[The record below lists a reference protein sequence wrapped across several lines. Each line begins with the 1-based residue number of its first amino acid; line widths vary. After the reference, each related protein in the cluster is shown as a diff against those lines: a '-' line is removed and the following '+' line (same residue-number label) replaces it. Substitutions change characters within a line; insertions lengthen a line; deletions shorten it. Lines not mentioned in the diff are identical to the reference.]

1 MDAAAIEQLS
11 MPITY
16 GRHLLRLFE
25 PEQLL
30 AGTGLTPLELEDPD
44 RHISVRQALQ
54 YIRNTI
60 SLAKEPHWYLAWA
73 STLTDHFHGP
83 ISIALLSAPT
93 LGDGVDAFLRYF
105 PGRIPYMHMQ
115 GRQDGEQFLAEL
127 CPLIELGPAKALLI
141 ETPLVILQQH
151 LDTVYGVD
159 FTQAHVQLDYAATLD
174 PEHYP
179 RYFNC
184 KIQFEA
190 ICNALVMPQAWRV
203 LRNLGYSESTWAH
216 AIDQCEATV
225 SSSRE
230 RETLGDIRACLCHSF
245 ADAERQRP
253 LPTLETV
260 ASTLHLAP
268 RTLIRRLRR
277 LGTSYQAI
285 TDEFLRT
292 RAQELLHNNGI
303 TIKQIAL
310 SLGFDN
316 PANFG
321 KAFKRWYG
329 ISPGRYRSG
338 LGDKHANASF

>member
-1 MDAAAIEQLS
+1 MDTASIEQLP

-16 GRHLLRLFE
+16 GRHLLRQFN

-30 AGTGLTPLELEDPD
+30 AGTGLTPADLEDPG
-44 RHISVRQALQ
+44 RHITVRQALQ
-54 YIRNTI
+54 YIHNTI
-60 SLAKEPHWYLAWA
+60 ALAAEPHWYLSWA

-93 LGDGVDAFLRYF
+93 LGDGIDAFLRYF

-115 GRQDGEQFLAEL
+115 GRQDGADFLAEL
-127 CPLIELGPAKALLI
+127 CPLIELGIGKALLV
-141 ETPLVILQQH
+141 ETPLVILHQH

-159 FTQAHVQLDYAATLD
+159 FSQAHIRLDYQATLD
-174 PEHYP
+174 AQHYE
-179 RYFNC
+179 RYFKC
-184 KIQFEA
+184 ELRFDSS
-190 ICNALVMPQAWRV
+190 CNALVIPQGWRG

-216 AIDQCEATV
+216 AIEQCEATV

-253 LPTLETV
+253 LPTLETI
-260 ASTLHLAP
+260 ASKLHLAP

-292 RAQELLHNNGI
+292 RAEELLHNNGI
-303 TIKQIAL
+303 TIKEVAL

-321 KAFKRWYG
+321 KAFKRWCG
-329 ISPGRYRSG
+329 VSPGQYRSSLSHG
-338 LGDKHANASF
+338 RRHVRS